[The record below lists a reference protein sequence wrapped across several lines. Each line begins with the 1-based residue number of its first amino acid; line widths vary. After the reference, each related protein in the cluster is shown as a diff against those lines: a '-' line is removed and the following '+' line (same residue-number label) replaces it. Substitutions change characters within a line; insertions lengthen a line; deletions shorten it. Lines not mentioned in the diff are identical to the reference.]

1 MNIKFADFKEDN
13 SHYENNAIYIGEHI
27 AQINK
32 MFGLENEVDGTDRP
46 IKTERVFCWE
56 NKTYVIFEGHKGIGA
71 DYYRYKYY
79 IQELNASE
87 TISVFTAIINFH
99 IIRNLEANQAIE
111 QIKKNIFHMAE
122 KFQNENE
129 EDEE

>member
-13 SHYENNAIYIGEHI
+13 SHCENNAVYVGKHI
-27 AQINK
+27 EPINK
-32 MFGLENEVDGTDRP
+32 MFGLENEVDGMDQP
-46 IKTERVFCWE
+46 IKVERVFCYE
-56 NKTYVIFEGHKGIGA
+56 NKTYIIFEGHKGIGK
-71 DYYRYKYY
+71 DYYHYKYY

-87 TISVFTAIINFH
+87 TISAFTAIINFH
-99 IIRNLEANQAIE
+99 IMRNLEANEAIE

-129 EDEE
+129 EEEE